1 MRCIAI
7 DMETATVF
15 MVGLQNEIA
24 RGALL
29 VVSDVPITPE
39 GVKTEAGDKAIS
51 GKWTDIHLKLGIES
65 LKDLESKGEPI
76 KHFKY

>member
-1 MRCIAI
+1 MKCIAI
-7 DMETATVF
+7 DMETATIL
-15 MVGLQNEIA
+15 MVGLYNEIA

-39 GVKTEAGDKAIS
+39 GVKTESGDKQVSA
-51 GKWTDIHLKLGIES
+51 KWTDIHIKLGLES
-65 LKDLESKGEPI
+65 LKDLEENGEPI